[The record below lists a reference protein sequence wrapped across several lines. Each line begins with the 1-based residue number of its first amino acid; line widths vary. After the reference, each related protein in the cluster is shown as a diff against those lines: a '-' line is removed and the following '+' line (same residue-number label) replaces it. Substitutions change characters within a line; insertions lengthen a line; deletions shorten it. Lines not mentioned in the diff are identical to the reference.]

1 MARACVLPAI
11 DAGLRSKSL
20 PVFGRSASAISNAA
34 VECGDASVTSGTS
47 AATIMSRISSDEFR
61 MDPNIARAW
70 TLPARLYTDAEVFA
84 EEKEKIFARTWQVV
98 GHASQVA
105 RPGDY
110 FTTELIGEPLVFVR
124 GVDGRLRGF
133 YNVCR
138 HRAGPPAEGC
148 GSRRL
153 FRCAYHGWTYSLDG
167 ALIKATEI
175 EGIEGFRAEDFALM
189 PVRTEEWFNLIFANL
204 NPEARPLRES
214 LGELPKQA
222 EKFPFAEM
230 KLFERRTY
238 DMKCNWKTYVDNYL
252 EGYHLPSVHPGLNRE
267 LDYNAYVVEPHM
279 RQLEAEGRERSRGG
293 NSPEPFSGYVRQF
306 SPIRGA
312 QPGDATPRRYQEVR
326 EDLTTDYFWV
336 FPNWMLNCYPDNVSL
351 NIILPVEPERT
362 LAIFEW
368 YLPENAHSSP
378 AAKASVEFS
387 HQIQVEDVAICEA
400 VQKNLRSRSY
410 SRGRFSVKHE
420 KGVHA
425 FHRMYGAA
433 MAGSEAKDSK

>member
-1 MARACVLPAI
+1 MTI
-11 DAGLRSKSL
+11 SDSL
-20 PVFGRSASAISNAA
+20 LNI
-34 VECGDASVTSGTS
+34 E
-47 AATIMSRISSDEFR
+47 SD
-61 MDPNIARAW
+61 IARAW
-70 TLPARLYTDAEVFA
+70 TLPAALYTAPEVTVI
-84 EEKEKIFARTWQVV
+84 EKEKIFSRTWQVV

-105 RPGDY
+105 NPGDF

-124 GVDGRLRGF
+124 GTDGQLRGF

-148 GSRRL
+148 GSRKL
-153 FRCAYHGWTYSLDG
+153 FRCGYHGWTYALDG
-167 ALIKATEI
+167 SLLSATEI
-175 EGIEGFRAEDFALM
+175 EGVEGFRPEDFALR
-189 PVRTEEWFNLIFANL
+189 PVRTEEWFNFVFANL
-204 NPEARPLRES
+204 DPGAAPLRES
-214 LGELPKQA
+214 LGELSRQA
-222 EKFPFAEM
+222 ERFPFAGM

-267 LDYNAYVVEPHM
+267 LDYNAYVVEPH
-279 RQLEAEGRERSRGG
+279 ARGHQ
-293 NSPEPFSGYVRQF
+293 GYVRQF

-312 QPGDATPRRYQEVR
+312 QPGDATPRRYPEAR
-326 EDLTTDYFWV
+326 EELTTDYFWI

-351 NIILPVEPERT
+351 NIVLPVDPESS

-368 YLPENAHSSP
+368 YLPEEDHAKP

-387 HQIQVEDVAICEA
+387 DQIQIEDVAICEL

-410 SRGRFSVKHE
+410 SRGRYSVKQE

-425 FHRMYGAA
+425 FHRMYVDA
-433 MAGSEAKDSK
+433 MKRS